1 MAMAEAVYITILG
14 MATLFIAL
22 GILILTTGMVERLF
36 RPKREG
42 TTRAAEL
49 RPDDRNATPA
59 AGTPASPDTGLSE
72 EELQKFRLGINNR
85 GYDIGVGGMKRSP
98 ISVIVNGE
106 RFEVLLETPVQ
117 TVAGRTK
124 AETEETQPRPTAPEP
139 KAEASEANVA
149 VKAPMP
155 GRIISVSV
163 KVGDRVAYRDVVC
176 VLEAMKME
184 NEIVAPVNG
193 FIKEVK
199 VSAGEDVSYG
209 DTLVIIGGKDGSK

>member
-1 MAMAEAVYITILG
+1 MAMTEAVYITVLG
-14 MATLFIAL
+14 MAILFIAL
-22 GILILTTGMVERLF
+22 GILILTTRSLEWLF
-36 RPKREG
+36 RPKRKAKANTPE
-42 TTRAAEL
+42 
-49 RPDDRNATPA
+49 PDDRNAGLS
-59 AGTPASPDTGLSE
+59 AGTPAPPDIVIGKE
-72 EELQKFRLGINNR
+72 EPQRFRLGVNKR
-85 GYDIGVGGMKRSP
+85 GYDIGIGDMKRSP

-106 RFEVLLETPVQ
+106 RFEVELETPVQ
-117 TVAGRTK
+117 TVAGRAK

-139 KAEASEANVA
+139 KAEASEADVA

-163 KVGDRVAYRDVVC
+163 ETGDRVAYRDVLC

-199 VSAGEDVSYG
+199 ARAGEDVSYG
-209 DTLVIIGGKDGSK
+209 DTLVIIGGKDGSE